1 MSLLPRPLFL
11 FDGDCG
17 VCQNGTDAIRRRIDP
32 PVDIAAYQSVDLAQH
47 EVATVDVLEGPVL
60 VRADG
65 THVIG
70 PLAMAEMLRA
80 SRNPCHYVGAAMLV
94 PGVRQ
99 LLHAAGPFL
108 YRQRSRLPGSTDACQ
123 APAGDRNSRSGADA

>member
-1 MSLLPRPLFL
+1 VFL

-32 PVDIAAYQSVDLAQH
+32 PVDIAAYQSVDLAH
-47 EVATVDVLEGPVL
+47 YEVAAVDVLEGPVL

-80 SRNPCHYVGAAMLV
+80 SCNPYQYIGAAMLV

-108 YRQRSRLPGSTDACQ
+108 YRQRSRLPGSTDACRV
-123 APAGDRNSRSGADA
+123 PARDRTPRSGTVA

>member
-1 MSLLPRPLFL
+1 MSIAPRPVFL

-17 VCQNGTDAIRRRIDP
+17 VCQSGTDAIRDRIDP
-32 PVDIAAYQSVDLAQH
+32 PVDIVAYQSVDLARYD
-47 EVATVDVLEGPVL
+47 VTTVDVLEGPVL

-80 SRNPCHYVGAAMLV
+80 SRSPYRYIGAAMLA
-94 PGVRQ
+94 PGLRQ
-99 LLHAAGPFL
+99 MLRAAGPFL
-108 YRQRSRLPGSTDACQ
+108 YGQRSRLPGSTDACKVPARDRTPRS
-123 APAGDRNSRSGADA
+123 APDA